1 MPHLDAAPAVFSAHE
16 IAAIIGQKLASADFS
31 VDGFSTDTRTIEAG
45 NCFIALK
52 GESFNGNLYAKT
64 AVEKGA
70 VLCILTEQPQEDI
83 GAPFLLVEDAVKT
96 YGMLA
101 NAYIARL
108 KANGAKIVAVTGS
121 SGKTTVKNMTAHV
134 LAKKFRTYSTQ
145 GNHNNHIGLPFTIL
159 HTPADTQILVLEMG
173 MNHKG
178 EISNLTKIGC
188 PDLAVIT
195 NIGKAHIGNLGS
207 QENIFRAKLEIVEG
221 MDAQNGRLVLPA
233 DDEFLANTEKI
244 PFTAENVL
252 YSSRDPQGNSKAV
265 LCADNIAEGSDNLR
279 FCVHFDG
286 ASAEVLLP
294 MTGVHNVTDALLA
307 MHAGLTCGM
316 SLAEC
321 AEALA
326 DFVPTALRSDREQHG
341 NVTIIRDFYNANPEA
356 MICSLNGLKLAAN
369 GAKMTALLGN
379 MNELGDHAPQAHK
392 AIGAYCKEQGV
403 QALFC
408 GVNFR
413 DFAEGFGDASAAF
426 ETQAELIAELPKLF
440 PVNEPTF
447 VLIKASRGLAMEHVY
462 DALAEILK

>member
-1 MPHLDAAPAVFSAHE
+1 MPHLDDAPAVFSSTE
-16 IAAIIGQKLASADFS
+16 IAVVLGKNPASSSFS
-31 VDGFSTDTRTIEAG
+31 VNGFSTDTRTIEAG

-70 VLCILTEQPQEDI
+70 VLCILTEKPAEEI
-83 GAPFLLVEDAVKT
+83 GVPYLLVEDAVKA

-101 NAYIARL
+101 NAYIRRL
-108 KANGAKIVAVTGS
+108 KSNCAKIVAVTGS

-188 PDLAVIT
+188 PDLALIT

-221 MDAQNGRLVLPA
+221 MDAQSGHLILPA

-244 PFTAENVL
+244 PFVADRIL
-252 YSSRDPQGNSKAV
+252 YSSRNPHGDTKAS
-265 LCADNIAEGSDNLR
+265 LCAKQIVEGSDNLR
-279 FCVHFDG
+279 FCVEFEG
-286 ASAEVLLP
+286 ESANVLLP

-307 MHAGLTCGM
+307 MHAGLACGM

-321 AEALA
+321 ADALA
-326 DFVPTALRSDREQHG
+326 DFVPTALRSDRVQHG
-341 NVTIIRDFYNANPEA
+341 NVTVIRDFYNANPEA
-356 MICSLNGLKLAAN
+356 MLCSLNGLKLAAN
-369 GAKMTALLGN
+369 GAKMVALLGN

-392 AIGAYCKEQGV
+392 AIGAFCKEQGV
-403 QALFC
+403 EAMFC
-408 GVNFR
+408 GVNYR
-413 DFAEGFGDASAAF
+413 DFAEGFGNSEVSF
-426 ETQAELIAELPKLF
+426 ETQAEMIAALPKLF
-440 PVNEPTF
+440 PTAEPTF

-462 DALAEILK
+462 DALTEILK